1 MKDPSWFSHTVMEML
16 AQPRHPDGSGTK
28 AEWTPLTPRKK
39 GHPGLIYKGLGDA
52 EIAATLK
59 LSRNTMRNHM
69 ATLASEP
76 SHQDA
81 ANAQARRHASAAFWI
96 ASACVS

>member
-1 MKDPSWFSHTVMEML
+1 MDPTDA
-16 AQPRHPDGSGTK
+16 AQ
-28 AEWTPLTPRKK
+28 E
-39 GHPGLIYKGLGDA
+39 GHPGLICKGLGDA

-59 LSRNTMRNHM
+59 LSRNTKRNHM
-69 ATLASEP
+69 ATLAPEP